1 MAIEKYIAAASLGL
15 FVMFV
20 AETITVYTFIIDPQE
35 GLEAIEP
42 APKMWQFIS
51 IGVAPAVI
59 MVSVSF
65 IMVKSSG
72 SKQIAIMIVA
82 GGIILFTGM
91 VYSYTLLDY
100 IAQDYL
106 VPTVVIIPPL
116 FMAVSIPVIFIGALL
131 FRKRIPSRKKD
142 YV

>member
-20 AETITVYTFIIDPQE
+20 AETITVYTFIIDPKE

-59 MVSVSF
+59 MASVSF

-72 SKQIAIMIVA
+72 LPTKRKPK
-82 GGIILFTGM
+82 TGRRR
-91 VYSYTLLDY
+91 
-100 IAQDYL
+100 
-106 VPTVVIIPPL
+106 
-116 FMAVSIPVIFIGALL
+116 AVCCVEIG
-131 FRKRIPSRKKD
+131 R
-142 YV
+142 